1 MPDNAVSASAKGAT
15 SLIALQI
22 ISRAITFALNQFL
35 LRYLSPELLGIS
47 VQLELYKMGTMYFA
61 RESLRVAAE
70 RRSDGGIQ
78 AAINLS
84 YLAILAG
91 FPISALLAE
100 WYLSVGSLDVAY
112 FSQAL
117 RVNQLAALVE
127 LLMEPA
133 FTAAQQNLMYGARAT
148 AEGASVILKTVTV
161 FSLFFWS
168 HSRGI
173 DLGVLPYAVGELVNS
188 VVLTTVYWSLT
199 APVARDKKF
208 SLFPRKMKSSPSQ
221 RYLLSYFYKP
231 LLWLIGSL
239 FFQTGIKWLL
249 TEGDKLLIT
258 ALASLED
265 QGLYALSANYGGLVA
280 RMLFQPIEI
289 SSRNLFATLCG
300 ASSKPSKTPNETSKK
315 GESTTDSSATNDN
328 LQSAALVLRDII
340 RVYSIFSLIIF
351 AIGPTAAP
359 LLLRLVAGSRWSSSG
374 AAQVLGTYCYYI
386 PFLAING
393 VSEAFVAATASTKDL
408 RDQTFWMVGF
418 SGLFGLS
425 AYAFVSVLG
434 LGAEGLVWSNC
445 VNMALRVVF
454 NFAFVRRYFA
464 ERGRA
469 FSIAGVLPNMYA
481 VGFAVAAPSVLTQS
495 GKIGTFKAYGLFGE
509 LVRVGGVAGLLA
521 VAM

>member
-208 SLFPRKMKSSPSQ
+208 SLFPRKMKS
-221 RYLLSYFYKP
+221 R
-231 LLWLIGSL
+231 
-239 FFQTGIKWLL
+239 
-249 TEGDKLLIT
+249 
-258 ALASLED
+258 
-265 QGLYALSANYGGLVA
+265 
-280 RMLFQPIEI
+280 
-289 SSRNLFATLCG
+289 C
-300 ASSKPSKTPNETSKK
+300 
-315 GESTTDSSATNDN
+315 
-328 LQSAALVLRDII
+328 
-340 RVYSIFSLIIF
+340 VY
-351 AIGPTAAP
+351 
-359 LLLRLVAGSRWSSSG
+359 
-374 AAQVLGTYCYYI
+374 
-386 PFLAING
+386 
-393 VSEAFVAATASTKDL
+393 AST
-408 RDQTFWMVGF
+408 M
-418 SGLFGLS
+418 
-425 AYAFVSVLG
+425 
-434 LGAEGLVWSNC
+434 
-445 VNMALRVVF
+445 
-454 NFAFVRRYFA
+454 
-464 ERGRA
+464 
-469 FSIAGVLPNMYA
+469 
-481 VGFAVAAPSVLTQS
+481 
-495 GKIGTFKAYGLFGE
+495 
-509 LVRVGGVAGLLA
+509 
-521 VAM
+521 